1 MSLVGLPAIPSSAA
15 RLLPLILATQGH
27 PVANHASDNDADRR
41 IGQRWERAFCQLA
54 AGFDKVFSPHQIPHP
69 EGAAVAYG
77 RGDDGQWEN
86 YLLPDVTIWS
96 APGEHHE
103 IKHKRPSW
111 DGCYGLERYRLDAL
125 VRWANT
131 TGQLVCYT
139 IHDWKAAGADAADTL
154 MPNDLSHW
162 FYADVIALTRGC
174 TWVQENGTSWVNGKR
189 RNDVLIWYWTAHRYF
204 KPLSELWVS
213 PQKTT

>member
-1 MSLVGLPAIPSSAA
+1 VTDH
-15 RLLPLILATQGH
+15 AT
-27 PVANHASDNDADRR
+27 DNEGDRQ
-41 IGQRWERAFCQLA
+41 IGERWERAFCQLA
-54 AGFDKVFSPHQIPHP
+54 ADFDKVFSPHQIPHP

-77 RGDDGQWEN
+77 RGADGKWEN

-103 IKHKRPSW
+103 IKHKCATR
-111 DGCYGLERYRLDAL
+111 GGYYGLERYRLDAL

-139 IHDWKAAGADAADTL
+139 IHDWEVAGADAAGAL

-162 FYADVIALTRGC
+162 FYADIMTLARGC

-189 RNDVLIWYWTAHRYF
+189 RDDVLIWYWTALRYF
-204 KPLSELWVS
+204 KPLSPDPPTELRVIGRG
-213 PQKTT
+213 